1 MDYPLYTD
9 QLDDSTGIKLKRALR
24 KSPGGVLT
32 NNVQVGEASALPNS
46 IAKYRDTAADLYK
59 QGLEMYN
66 RKPDLEAI
74 RSYAMQQGQQADHSM
89 LNALAAQYA
98 GERFDPFQAQMLKRS
113 AKGREPVKVGDM
125 GMMTTSGQFIADPTY
140 DQGKRAEFL
149 LQQAKAYET
158 LAQNAQNTQDRL
170 AAQAMQNSLMNQ
182 YRQDSLE
189 VRRNNDRPSYSVS
202 GVTPDGQQVVT
213 NSRNGL
219 STIATPGPN
228 GTVTHT
234 PYTGSIVPKANY
246 DKNVQAVQDALVNVE
261 RADALIKKVEDNP
274 DAFGYLAGAISAL
287 PSAVQ
292 GRAGELM
299 LDDETLG
306 IRADILRQ
314 AAMEISDL
322 YGAALSLGEQAR
334 ADQFIVNKYDSPTVI
349 IEKLRAARDYVAK
362 SAQKFGPGA
371 LGTARQRLS
380 NPAQSSTP
388 PGNSSGGPL
397 NADEQAELEALR
409 RKHRG
414 GQQ

>member
-46 IAKYRDTAADLYK
+46 IAKYRETAADLYK

-74 RSYAMQQGQQADHSM
+74 RSYAMQQGQQADQSM

-158 LAQNAQNTQDRL
+158 LAQNAQTAQERL
-170 AAQAMQNSLMNQ
+170 AAQAMQNDLMNK
-182 YRQDSLE
+182 YRYDSLL
-189 VRRNNDRPSYSVS
+189 VKQNGDRPSYSVS

-219 STIATPGPN
+219 STIATLGPD
-228 GTVTHT
+228 GKVTHT
-234 PYTGSIVPKANY
+234 PYTGSIVPRANY

-261 RADALIKKVEDNP
+261 RADALIKKVEANP
-274 DAFGYLAGAISAL
+274 DAFGLLANSISAL

-292 GRAGELM
+292 GRAGEWM
-299 LDDETLG
+299 LKDETLKT
-306 IRADILRQ
+306 RADILRQ

-334 ADQFIVNKYDSPTVI
+334 ADQFIVNKYDPPAVI

-371 LGTARQRLS
+371 LGTAQQRLS
-380 NPAQSSTP
+380 GPTPSSPPPASSNGDPLTP
-388 PGNSSGGPL
+388 
-397 NADEQAELEALR
+397 DEEAERKALR
-409 RKHRG
+409 LKYGG